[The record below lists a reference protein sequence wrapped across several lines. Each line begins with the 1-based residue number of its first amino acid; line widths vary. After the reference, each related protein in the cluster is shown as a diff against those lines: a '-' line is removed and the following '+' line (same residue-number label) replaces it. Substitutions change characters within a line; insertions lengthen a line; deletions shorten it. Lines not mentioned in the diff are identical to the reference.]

1 MVFSK
6 LPAPIGKPPETHYIF
21 TTLNRFFMLLSR
33 FPPRFAFWI
42 LCLLVFVIIQT
53 VDRIAPMGWVS
64 VTHPD
69 SFPLLL
75 LTLPVGL
82 LDDTAMGVVLGLPFL
97 AGMYLFASLLRRP
110 AFRVASHVLF
120 YGMLALLVFIEVAQ
134 FVFWN
139 EFDSRPNGIA
149 YYYLIFPHEVV
160 GNIRESFDLRPVFP
174 LIAAAA
180 AALYWPL
187 RHRLSAALGAKILP
201 GEGRQSLK
209 HGAAYLVVA
218 LALLHFGPLMMGGR
232 DRVINEVAINA
243 QHSLLRAALTN
254 DSEYA
259 GLYPSL
265 PAGEAVTM
273 TRAMV
278 AQDNTRPLAHRGG
291 LWRHVDNGQMA
302 KRLNVVLVM
311 QESFGSIYVDDLD
324 NQSGESISPALT
336 GLGQKGL
343 FFTNVYAT
351 GTRTVRGLEAV
362 LNSFPP
368 IPGISTSRRSGSK
381 GMNSLPFLL
390 NDLGY
395 ETAFLYGGRGIF
407 DNMGA
412 YWNSIGFNNVW
423 DIGDIEDQGFTT
435 SWGVAD
441 EYLFTEAIRR
451 MDEFSKDEAMNETTK
466 NKPFFLGLLTVSN
479 HRPYTYPE
487 GRIDKD
493 PAAMR
498 RQNAATY
505 ADWAFGDFIERSR
518 GHLWFEDTVFIFVG
532 DHGPRIYG
540 AAQVP
545 VPSYRVPLLFYA
557 PRHIAPERN
566 TSLGTIMDLGPTLL
580 GLLGVS
586 YDSPFFGVDL
596 RRVEDGKGRVIMS
609 HNYKIAY
616 GDGKDVAVLVPSGDT
631 RGYTMEPGP
640 GDLVSSTVDPAALKK
655 AIAITQTAHAMF
667 YEQRYHDLA
676 GGDASL
682 AGVP

>member
-1 MVFSK
+1 
-6 LPAPIGKPPETHYIF
+6 
-21 TTLNRFFMLLSR
+21 MLLSR
-33 FPPRFAFWI
+33 LPPRFGFWI

-53 VDRIAPMGWVS
+53 LDRIALIGWVS
-64 VTHPD
+64 ATHAD
-69 SFPLLL
+69 SFPALL
-75 LTLPVGL
+75 LTLPIGL
-82 LDDTAMGVVLGLPFL
+82 VDDAAMGVVLGLPFL
-97 AGMYLFASLLRRP
+97 AGMYLFASLWRRP
-110 AFRVASHVLF
+110 TFRVAGHLLLYAMLF
-120 YGMLALLVFIEVAQ
+120 LLVFIEVAQ

-180 AALYWPL
+180 AALYWPM
-187 RHRLSAALGAKILP
+187 RRRLSAALGAESLP
-201 GEGRQSLK
+201 GEGRHALK
-209 HGAAYLVVA
+209 HGAACLVVA
-218 LALLHFGPLMMGGR
+218 LVLLHFGPLKVGDAR
-232 DRVINEVAINA
+232 AVNEVGINA
-243 QHSLLRAALTN
+243 QHSLFRAALTN
-254 DSEYA
+254 DAEYA

-265 PAGEAVTM
+265 PAEEAMTQ

-278 AQDNTRPLAHRGG
+278 AQDNTRFLDPKGG
-291 LWRHVDNGQMA
+291 LWRHVESGAAA
-302 KRLNVVLVM
+302 KPLNVVLVM
-311 QESFGSIYVDDLD
+311 QESFGSVYVDDLD
-324 NQSGESISPALT
+324 NQTGESISPALT
-336 GLGQKGL
+336 RLGKEGL

-351 GTRTVRGLEAV
+351 GTRTVRGLEAI
-362 LNSFPP
+362 LTSFPP
-368 IPGISTSRRSGSK
+368 IPGISTSRRSGSE

-390 NDLGY
+390 NGLGY
-395 ETAFLYGGRGIF
+395 ETGFIYGGRGIF

-412 YWNSIGFNNVW
+412 YWDSIGFNHVW

-441 EYLFTEAIRR
+441 EYLFTEALKR
-451 MDEFSKDEAMNETTK
+451 MDAHAGDEATRD
-466 NKPFFLGLLTVSN
+466 KPFFLSLLTVSN

-487 GRIDKD
+487 NRIDKD
-493 PAAMR
+493 PAAKR

-505 ADWAFGDFIERSR
+505 ADWAFGDFVERSR
-518 GHLWFEDTVFIFVG
+518 GHAWFDDTVFIFIG

-557 PRHIAPERN
+557 PKHIVPERN
-566 TSLGTIMDLGPTLL
+566 TALGTSMDLGPTLL

-596 RRVEDGKGRVIMS
+596 RRVEDGGGRVVMS

-616 GDGKDVAVLVPSGDT
+616 GDGKDVAVLVPSDDA
-631 RGYTMEPGP
+631 RGYTMEVGP
-640 GDLVSSTVDPAALKK
+640 DDLTPSAVDPVALNK

-667 YEQRYHDLA
+667 YGRRYHDLA
-676 GGDASL
+676 PESSGEEMSLVEAGGDSK
-682 AGVP
+682 